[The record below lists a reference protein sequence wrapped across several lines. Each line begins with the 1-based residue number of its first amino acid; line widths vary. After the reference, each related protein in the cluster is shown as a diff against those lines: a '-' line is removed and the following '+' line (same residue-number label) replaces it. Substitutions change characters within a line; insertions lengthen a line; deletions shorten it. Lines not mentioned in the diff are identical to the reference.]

1 MNRLTLGTECKKGHD
16 LTLPNAIYTS
26 SDPDKIVRRCRACWQ
41 EYQRNLQRKKR
52 GTPLDAPVRAYT
64 PRNPRGSQTAR
75 KQLMELLGENPELV
89 PILLVI
95 AREHT
100 TSNSRAVV
108 LEALSPAYIH

>member
-1 MNRLTLGTECKKGHD
+1 MGNLGTTCSSGHD
-16 LTLPNAIYTS
+16 LTLPNAVYYNSNKNGTNF
-26 SDPDKIVRRCRACWQ
+26 RRCRVCYQ
-41 EYQRNLQRKKR
+41 TYQRNIRRRKS
-52 GTPLDAPVRAYT
+52 GIPLDAPVRAYT